1 MNFKM
6 LAEGNRR
13 MLARYCG
20 RMKEKKNYQ
29 MEEGRKG
36 QQFHTQSASRQCVGP
51 IIKKSS
57 DWITYGGGSCTYI
70 DTNVLVTGN
79 FVLLIRGPVN
89 GFTFPHSRFSLS
101 LLGFL
106 ETRKYGLKKNEKK
119 IKTFDRVV
127 LCGLKSWGR
136 FLRKTGNGVTNKLE
150 L

>member
-1 MNFKM
+1 MVLRKDKKKKLSN
-6 LAEGNRR
+6 
-13 MLARYCG
+13 G
-20 RMKEKKNYQ
+20 R
-29 MEEGRKG
+29 GREG

-106 ETRKYGLKKNEKK
+106 ETRKYGLKKK
-119 IKTFDRVV
+119 
-127 LCGLKSWGR
+127 
-136 FLRKTGNGVTNKLE
+136 
-150 L
+150 

>member
-13 MLARYCG
+13 MLARYCA
-20 RMKEKKNYQ
+20 RTKKKIIKW
-29 MEEGRKG
+29 KG
-36 QQFHTQSASRQCVGP
+36 ARRSTISHAKCLSTVRGAD
-51 IIKKSS
+51 KKSS

-70 DTNVLVTGN
+70 DTSALVTGN

-119 IKTFDRVV
+119 IKTFDIVV